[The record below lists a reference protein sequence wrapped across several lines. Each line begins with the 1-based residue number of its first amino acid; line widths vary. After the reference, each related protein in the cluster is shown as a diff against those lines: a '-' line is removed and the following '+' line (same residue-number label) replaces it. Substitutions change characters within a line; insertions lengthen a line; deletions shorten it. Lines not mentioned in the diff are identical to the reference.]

1 VSIGLRGAYGYD
13 KYQENVAKLRQW
25 LDTHTDYEVA
35 GEPREFLYDSPF
47 TPAPLKRR
55 EVQIP
60 IRKR

>member
-1 VSIGLRGAYGYD
+1 MAMTD
-13 KYQENVAKLRQW
+13 QEDVAKLKEW
-25 LDTHTDYEVA
+25 LDSHPEYEIA